1 MRFLMRALT
10 GVFLLSLTVGLLALA
25 LGNIQSAMQARQAEQ
40 GGARSPEE
48 REFAVNVAP
57 VEVGRAVPVIRAYGT
72 VSSRRRLEIRASAS
86 GRVIEMASAFR
97 DGGRVQAGEVLLR
110 IDPADAQAALDIAR
124 ADLAEARAQAREA
137 ETTYQLAREDLAAA
151 RQTRDLRAAV
161 LARQRD
167 LEARG
172 AGTGAAAEDAE
183 IALAGA
189 EQAVVSRRQAL
200 ARADAQRDLAA
211 IAVERRE
218 VALREAERALAET
231 VVTAPFAGL
240 LTAAAA
246 VEGGLVS
253 DNERL
258 GSLIDPDALEVAF
271 RVSNAQYARLIG
283 PDGQLQA
290 LTIAA
295 TLPLEEFPLTV
306 TGTVDRAGAQVGE
319 GQTGRLIYA
328 RLETP
333 GAAALRPG
341 DFLTVVI
348 SEPPLEGVSV
358 LPASAIND
366 AGEILLLGEDSRLE
380 AAQVEILRRQGDDL
394 IVRGA
399 PQGAEYVRERA
410 PQLGAGV
417 KARPVRPGDAM
428 AGPELIKLDPGRKAR
443 LIAAVEGDAR
453 MTAQTRDRI
462 LERLRDDMVPRDVV
476 ERIET
481 RMAEA
486 SSGSAPA
493 YGADAVVDLDP
504 DRRARLIAF
513 VEGSAA
519 MPPEVRA
526 RLIAQLNEPQVP
538 ASVVERLERRMA
550 G

>member
-1 MRFLMRALT
+1 MRFLMRSLT

-40 GGARSPEE
+40 GGARAPEE

-57 VEVGRAVPVIRAYGT
+57 VEVGQAVPVMHAYGT

-218 VALREAERALAET
+218 IALREAERALAET
-231 VVTAPFAGL
+231 VVTAPFGGL

-258 GSLIDPDALEVAF
+258 GSLIDPDALEVVF

-290 LTIAA
+290 MTIAA

-306 TGTVDRAGAQVGE
+306 TGSIDRAGAQVGE

-399 PQGAEYVRERA
+399 PHGAEYVRERA
-410 PQLGAGV
+410 PQLGEGV

-443 LIAAVEGDAR
+443 LIAAVEGNAR
-453 MTAQTRDRI
+453 MTAQARDRI
-462 LERLRDDMVPRDVV
+462 LERLRDDMVPREVV

-481 RMAEA
+481 RMA
-486 SSGSAPA
+486 GTAPV
-493 YGADAVVDLDP
+493 GGPDAVVDLDP

-519 MPPEVRA
+519 LPPEVRA
-526 RLIAQLNEPQVP
+526 RLIAQLSEPQVP